1 MSAALR
7 SKGSGNFVAGIFL
20 TAISVPRA
28 VGLSDRRRATRNNV
42 PSGFVLAIAAGS
54 SIFPVI
60 EPPGPAAG
68 AAASGA
74 AGGGGGGGG
83 VGGVGAAGGAL
94 GPCASGGTAE
104 GAPASSFFV
113 QATIDANAVAKTR
126 TRDPERGMP

>member
-7 SKGSGNFVAGIFL
+7 SNGSGNFVAGIFF

-42 PSGFVLAIAAGS
+42 PAGFVFAIAAGS

-83 VGGVGAAGGAL
+83 RGGGAGG
-94 GPCASGGTAE
+94 GG
-104 GAPASSFFV
+104 GGRRP
-113 QATIDANAVAKTR
+113 
-126 TRDPERGMP
+126 RGRAGR

>member
-7 SKGSGNFVAGIFL
+7 SNGSGNFVAGIFL

-42 PSGFVLAIAAGS
+42 PSGFVFAIADGS

-74 AGGGGGGGG
+74 AGAGGGVGGGGG
-83 VGGVGAAGGAL
+83 VGAAAGAP
-94 GPCASGGTAE
+94 GPRAGGGPGG
-104 GAPASSFFV
+104 GAPAAALFGR
-113 QATIDANAVAKTR
+113 ATI
-126 TRDPERGMP
+126 